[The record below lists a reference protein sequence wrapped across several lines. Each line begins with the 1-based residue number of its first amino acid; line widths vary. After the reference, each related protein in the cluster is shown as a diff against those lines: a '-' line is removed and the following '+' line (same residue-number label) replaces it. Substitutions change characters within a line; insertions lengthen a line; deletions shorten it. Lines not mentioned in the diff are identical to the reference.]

1 MAIAR
6 AEKARRAKVRSKL
19 GRLRD
24 RQVKPATVKRYRKHV
39 AHVYSWLRRTGRAV
53 PTTVFVFDT
62 HLMAYAEDLWESGD
76 AKSDLANALSGFA
89 HFVPSLRGQLNG
101 AWRLFQT
108 WSRHEL
114 PNRAPCIDVQLLH
127 GFAGYFAWKKKPG
140 CATMLVAGHHC
151 CLRTA
156 EMMHVRT
163 TDVTAGRGVVHMLLQ
178 DTKMGGRI
186 GVTED
191 TTITEP
197 FAADL
202 LRRILARTMQG
213 QTIMDASPH
222 EFRKIWAEAC
232 TFLGLPQRYKP
243 YGVRR
248 RSYLPFSTVWQIR
261 CGDE

>member
-1 MAIAR
+1 
-6 AEKARRAKVRSKL
+6 
-19 GRLRD
+19 
-24 RQVKPATVKRYRKHV
+24 
-39 AHVYSWLRRTGRAV
+39 
-53 PTTVFVFDT
+53 
-62 HLMAYAEDLWESGD
+62 
-76 AKSDLANALSGFA
+76 
-89 HFVPSLRGQLNG
+89 
-101 AWRLFQT
+101 
-108 WSRHEL
+108 
-114 PNRAPCIDVQLLH
+114 
-127 GFAGYFAWKKKPG
+127 
-140 CATMLVAGHHC
+140 MLVAGHHC

-163 TDVTAGRGVVHMLLQ
+163 TDATAGRGMVHMLLQ

-222 EFRKIWAEAC
+222 EFRNIL
-232 TFLGLPQRYKP
+232 LGGGLRLPGIATTVQA
-243 YGVRR
+243 VRRPER